1 MMSRN
6 ENMIALNAAEI
17 ELVAA
22 GGVLLSDGVVLGDG
36 VLLSDGVLVGDLY
49 RSGVLV
55 GD

>member
-1 MMSRN
+1 MN
-6 ENMIALNAAEI
+6 LNMIELDSAEI

-49 RSGVLV
+49 RNGVLIA
-55 GD
+55 D